1 MIKYMSKSVTEFVT
15 ESHGKSWRVME
26 IVTWKYKHSTK
37 MELPMVWGNVKCTDR
52 VGGVG
57 WCNGRCDGQS
67 V

>member
-1 MIKYMSKSVTEFVT
+1 MIKYMSKSVMEFVT
-15 ESHGKSWRVME
+15 ESHRKSWRVTEMSR
-26 IVTWKYKHSTK
+26 KYKHSTK

-57 WCNGRCDGQS
+57 WCNGRCDGRS